1 MELRKLS
8 PPKCNVLL
16 PPLHATMYV
25 VRVQGTVIVQLLML
39 VCFLFLL
46 QVDSNLSVYG
56 LGQGEVSS
64 THFHRNYTLWIQN
77 ETSNV
82 LQVWTD

>member
-1 MELRKLS
+1 MQ
-8 PPKCNVLL
+8 CAA
-16 PPLHATMYV
+16 ATSACYV

-46 QVDSNLSVYG
+46 QVDSNLSVYE

-64 THFHRNYTLWIQN
+64 TYFHRNYTLWIQN